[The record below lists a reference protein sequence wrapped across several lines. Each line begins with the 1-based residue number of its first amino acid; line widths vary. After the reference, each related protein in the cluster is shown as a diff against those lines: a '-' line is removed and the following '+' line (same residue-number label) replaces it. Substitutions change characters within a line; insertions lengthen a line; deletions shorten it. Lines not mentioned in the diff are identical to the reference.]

1 MFNNLGKNSV
11 FYILD
16 KNNEKPILKVGKVTD
31 TKINPQ
37 FYGLTNQEMEIIAI
51 ADGQEYIF
59 KKIPTNL
66 SIVSPSAGIVIS
78 DNPQDMINEYESMV
92 SVSQQALKMVD
103 YNQAV
108 VDSRDE
114 IMSIL
119 NPRFAKEKEQENK
132 LNALEGRVGNMEQ
145 GIGDIKTMLS
155 KLINVKQGE

>member
-37 FYGLTNQEMEIIAI
+37 FYGLTNQEMEISAV

-145 GIGDIKTMLS
+145 GIGDIKAMLS

>member
-37 FYGLTNQEMEIIAI
+37 FYGLTNQEMEISAV

-78 DNPQDMINEYESMV
+78 DNPQDMINEYESMI
-92 SVSQQALKMVD
+92 SVSEQALKMVD

-108 VDSRDE
+108 VNSRDE

-155 KLINVKQGE
+155 KLINVK